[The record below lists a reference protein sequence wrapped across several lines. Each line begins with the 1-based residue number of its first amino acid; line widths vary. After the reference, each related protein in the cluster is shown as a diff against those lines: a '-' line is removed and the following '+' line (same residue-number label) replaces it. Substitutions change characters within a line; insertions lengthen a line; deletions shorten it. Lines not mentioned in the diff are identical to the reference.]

1 MNDKNIFNIIDNV
14 NNLKLEDAKNFL
26 INECG
31 YTDISLEALSD
42 TEVIKKAEIK
52 RVSKSLI
59 KKYHKVYEALAWKH

>member
-1 MNDKNIFNIIDNV
+1 MNTKNIFNIIDDV
-14 NNLKLEDAKNFL
+14 SSSRLEDDKNFL

-42 TEVIKKAEIK
+42 AEVMKKADLK

-59 KKYHKVYEALAWKH
+59 KKYHKVYEALA